1 MLVDIN
7 ICRLAAGDDDLAL
20 LDDGRNWS
28 SVSRHASDHLN
39 KNLRL
44 ESGRY
49 SGTLGFIIKTIKT
62 IQGASVTGERRFVDL
77 KANFGRGESKPVHVT
92 DLRN

>member
-7 ICRLAAGDDDLAL
+7 ICRLSAGDDDLAL

-49 SGTLGFIIKTIKT
+49 ILGLKRPKTARCVSEHRFLDNSGG
-62 IQGASVTGERRFVDL
+62 
-77 KANFGRGESKPVHVT
+77 
-92 DLRN
+92 